1 MKSESTGAK
10 LNLSL
15 AVTGKRGNMHTLD
28 MRVCTADVCDRAELL
43 PGEGERFV
51 FRSFPEGFV
60 PERFV
65 PRLNAVYGK
74 LRARFGGDFR
84 FLIDKNIPS
93 GMGLGGS
100 SALAACM
107 ARLWAAEAGETP
119 DAELLLS
126 LGSDV
131 PYMYLGGDARV
142 TGAGECVEELP
153 FTPRKV
159 LVALPEGGVDT
170 AAAYAEY
177 DAMKAR
183 GDLPPREGEYF
194 NDLYAPAAKLN
205 PGTARA
211 AAVLRAAGAENVVM
225 TGSGSAVCAFF
236 ADGAERDRVRAA
248 AEREVRFTVCDTLP
262 KRR

>member
-1 MKSESTGAK
+1 M
-10 LNLSL
+10 
-15 AVTGKRGNMHTLD
+15 D
-28 MRVCTADVCDRAELL
+28 MRVCTADVRDRAELL

-74 LRARFGGDFR
+74 LHARFGGDFR

-126 LGSDV
+126 LSEV
-131 PYMYLGGDARV
+131 LETPVSTLLGETVAEPEPVAR
-142 TGAGECVEELP
+142 L
-153 FTPRKV
+153 
-159 LVALPEGGVDT
+159 
-170 AAAYAEY
+170 
-177 DAMKAR
+177 
-183 GDLPPREGEYF
+183 
-194 NDLYAPAAKLN
+194 
-205 PGTARA
+205 
-211 AAVLRAAGAENVVM
+211 
-225 TGSGSAVCAFF
+225 
-236 ADGAERDRVRAA
+236 DRV
-248 AEREVRFTVCDTLP
+248 P
-262 KRR
+262 PS

>member
-51 FRSFPEGFV
+51 FRSVPEGFV
-60 PERFV
+60 PERFL

-74 LRARFGGDFR
+74 LRARFGGDLR

-177 DAMKAR
+177 DAMKAC
-183 GDLPPREGEYF
+183 GALPPREGEYF

-211 AAVLRAAGAENVVM
+211 VAVLRAAGAENVVM

-248 AEREVRFTVCDTLP
+248 AEREVRCTVCDTLP